1 MRGPAL
7 CLEVTFSPG
16 ACSALFPPWLLPAFL
31 LTPPSLPLPSL
42 VLPPFHLSLLSPPS
56 LSIPPSL
63 PSHPLLARHLLG
75 NH

>member
-42 VLPPFHLSLLSPPS
+42 VLPPFHLSLSPRP
-56 LSIPPSL
+56 LC
-63 PSHPLLARHLLG
+63 PSHLPCLPTLSWPDIY
-75 NH
+75 